1 MVKIA
6 RYIFSISGI
15 YGILIL
21 TPQLFRES
29 AFSTNGVPLS
39 HPEFFY
45 GFFLLA
51 LAFQIL
57 FIIISTNPVRYRS
70 AMLPC
75 FIEKAGHAISCI
87 VLFMQHRLAKE
98 MFLVS
103 MGDVLM
109 LLLFIY
115 SYVITAPRIPAPG
128 ITGTA
133 LAAPGTRRS
142 F

>member
-1 MVKIA
+1 MTIHQNKRAVKIS
-6 RYIFSISGI
+6 RTIFLVSAI

-29 AFSTNGVPLS
+29 AFSTKDVPLG

-57 FIIISTNPVRYRS
+57 FIIIAADPVRYRP
-70 AMLPC
+70 AMAPA
-75 FIEKAGHAISCI
+75 FIEKSGHAISCI
-87 VLFMQHRLAKE
+87 ALFLQHRLAKD

-103 MGDVLM
+103 MGDAVM

-115 SYVITAPRIPAPG
+115 CYIITAPGTPASPN
-128 ITGTA
+128 
-133 LAAPGTRRS
+133 LV
-142 F
+142 